1 MDPSEKSPGRLY
13 ELFKV
18 HKTHQP
24 GETPPERPII
34 SGSGSVT
41 ENISLFVEH
50 YLKHKATTHKSYLQD
65 TPDFL
70 RKVNEINS
78 EGPLPENSIL
88 VSIDVSALYTNIP
101 QEEGLMSVDE
111 ALEGEQLPFPKE
123 FLTSLLELTLQHN
136 IFEFNSELYL
146 KLIGTAMGIRSA
158 PILC

>member
-1 MDPSEKSPGRLY
+1 MDPSEKAPGRFY

-18 HKTHQP
+18 HKHHEP

-34 SGSGSVT
+34 SGSGSIT

-50 YLKHKATTHKSYLQD
+50 YLKKVATEHPSFLQD

-70 RKVNEINS
+70 RNIEEINS

-101 QEEGLMSVDE
+101 QDEGLDIVEQALDE
-111 ALEGEQLPFPKE
+111 R
-123 FLTSLLELTLQHN
+123 SLAF
-136 IFEFNSELYL
+136 FERISNQPSGTNS
-146 KLIGTAMGIRSA
+146 
-158 PILC
+158 